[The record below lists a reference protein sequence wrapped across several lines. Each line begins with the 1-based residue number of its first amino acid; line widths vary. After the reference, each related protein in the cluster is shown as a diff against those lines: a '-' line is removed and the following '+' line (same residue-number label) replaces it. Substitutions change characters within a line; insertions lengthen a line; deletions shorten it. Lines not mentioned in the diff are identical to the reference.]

1 MSSSSRKRRLV
12 SPQQPDEEQA
22 EPRAARRT
30 DRIVVDVGGTR
41 FATSAS
47 TLTSA
52 SEYFERLLS
61 PRWCAEPPEELFLD
75 RDPEPFKILLTYM
88 RTGLLELSKDDP
100 SMARRVM
107 VEAEFLGMQSCID
120 CVKVEA
126 IKNHCH
132 GSYPDRDAVEGFDRL
147 HGSFDAAIRDGIL
160 PKNFFPPPPPGPPRK
175 IVQLLP
181 APPGTR
187 VRICYEELEEDEDP
201 DDEELLLERWVR
213 KDPVVLDAICLVHYD
228 IPKRI
233 PAPADA
239 ADRLWSWPD
248 APSRLDAYVQHPREN
263 CTALAS
269 EVYNHPDPV
278 RRTVWYEVVAAADEK
293 VIEIPE
299 GTLTARYW
307 NNKDDHSE
315 GHFSLPVRHLRA
327 SATGYGATGYVP
339 VELNPESAWPSNGF
353 SLTRHNIVRWQ
364 EVSRDRDF
372 KDFQ

>member
-41 FATSAS
+41 FTTSAS

-61 PRWCAEPPEELFLD
+61 PRWCAEPPDEIFLD
-75 RDPEPFKILLTYM
+75 RDPEPFAILLTYM
-88 RTGLLELSKDDP
+88 RTGLLELSKDNQ
-100 SMARRVM
+100 SLARRVM
-107 VEAEFLGMQSCID
+107 VEAQFLGMQSCID
-120 CVKVEA
+120 CVKVA
-126 IKNHCH
+126 AVKSHYSVGLID
-132 GSYPDRDAVEGFDRL
+132 GDAVDYFDQT
-147 HGSFDAAIRDGIL
+147 HGSFDAAIRNGIL
-160 PKNFFPPPPPGPPRK
+160 PARFFAPPPPPQPPK

-187 VRICYEELEEDEDP
+187 VNICYEELEEDDDP
-201 DDEELLLERWVR
+201 DDEERLIERWVR
-213 KDPVVLDAICLVHYD
+213 KDPVMLDAICLVHYD

-239 ADRLWSWPD
+239 EEDWSWPD
-248 APSRLDAYVQHPREN
+248 APSRLDAYVQHPGNN

-269 EVYNHPDPV
+269 EVYNHPGRV

-307 NNKDDHSE
+307 NNREDHSE
-315 GHFSLPVRHLRA
+315 GHFSLPVRHLRV
-327 SATGYGATGYVP
+327 STNGYGATGYVP
-339 VELNPESAWPSNGF
+339 VDLNPELAWPSNGL

-364 EVSRDRDF
+364 EMSRDKDF
-372 KDFQ
+372 KEFL

>member
-41 FATSAS
+41 FTTSAS

-88 RTGLLELSKDDP
+88 RTGLLELSKDNQ
-100 SMARRVM
+100 SLARRVM
-107 VEAEFLGMQSCID
+107 VEAEFLGMQGFID
-120 CVKVEA
+120 SVKA
-126 IKNHCH
+126 Q
-132 GSYPDRDAVEGFDRL
+132 
-147 HGSFDAAIRDGIL
+147 
-160 PKNFFPPPPPGPPRK
+160 PPPPPPQPPK
-175 IVQLLP
+175 IVQVVP

-248 APSRLDAYVQHPREN
+248 APSRLDAYVQHPRNN

-327 SATGYGATGYVP
+327 SATGYGTFGYVP

-364 EVSRDRDF
+364 EVSRDGDF
-372 KDFQ
+372 KDFL

>member
-22 EPRAARRT
+22 EARAARRT

-41 FATSAS
+41 FTTSAS

-88 RTGLLELSKDDP
+88 RTGLLELSKDNQ
-100 SMARRVM
+100 SLARRVM
-107 VEAEFLGMQSCID
+107 VEAEFLGMQGFID
-120 CVKVEA
+120 SVKA
-126 IKNHCH
+126 Q
-132 GSYPDRDAVEGFDRL
+132 
-147 HGSFDAAIRDGIL
+147 
-160 PKNFFPPPPPGPPRK
+160 PPPPPPQPPK
-175 IVQLLP
+175 IVQVVP

-248 APSRLDAYVQHPREN
+248 APSRLDAYVQHPMNN

-307 NNKDDHSE
+307 NNREDHSE
-315 GHFSLPVRHLRA
+315 GHFSLPVRHLRV
-327 SATGYGATGYVP
+327 STTGYRGATGYVP
-339 VELNPESAWPSNGF
+339 VELNPEWAWPSNDL

>member
-12 SPQQPDEEQA
+12 SPQQPDEE
-22 EPRAARRT
+22 RAARRT

-61 PRWCAEPPEELFLD
+61 PRWCAEPPDEIFLD
-75 RDPEPFKILLTYM
+75 RDPEPFAILLTYM
-88 RTGLLELSKDDP
+88 RTGLLELSKDNQ
-100 SMARRVM
+100 SLARRVM
-107 VEAEFLGMQSCID
+107 VEAQFLGMQSCID
-120 CVKVEA
+120 CVKVA
-126 IKNHCH
+126 AVKSHYSVGLID
-132 GSYPDRDAVEGFDRL
+132 GDAVDYFDQT

-160 PKNFFPPPPPGPPRK
+160 PARFFAPPPPPPPPK
-175 IVQLLP
+175 IVQVVP

-327 SATGYGATGYVP
+327 SATGYGTFGYVP

-364 EVSRDRDF
+364 EVSRDGDF
-372 KDFQ
+372 KDFL

>member
-41 FATSAS
+41 FTTSAS

-187 VRICYEELEEDEDP
+187 VDIHWEDDGLPYSEWFD
-201 DDEELLLERWVR
+201 
-213 KDPVVLDAICLVHYD
+213 VLCLVLH
-228 IPKRI
+228 
-233 PAPADA
+233 
-239 ADRLWSWPD
+239 DRPVRLKDGDDYYFES
-248 APSRLDAYVQHPREN
+248 ALDAYVQHEPPESGPVLASDAYPDQTTAYKIHLPEHEITEVPRGVLEAQYWLDMDDHSKGYESYPVRMLKREQHGKLTPVELEQKHN
-263 CTALAS
+263 PGRRPTVRWKALAS
-269 EVYNHPDPV
+269 FQNFKEFTGGRDG
-278 RRTVWYEVVAAADEK
+278 EIEKAD
-293 VIEIPE
+293 
-299 GTLTARYW
+299 
-307 NNKDDHSE
+307 
-315 GHFSLPVRHLRA
+315 
-327 SATGYGATGYVP
+327 
-339 VELNPESAWPSNGF
+339 
-353 SLTRHNIVRWQ
+353 
-364 EVSRDRDF
+364 
-372 KDFQ
+372 

>member
-88 RTGLLELSKDDP
+88 RTGLLELSKDNQ
-100 SMARRVM
+100 SLARRVM
-107 VEAEFLGMQSCID
+107 VEAEFLGMQGFID
-120 CVKVEA
+120 SVKA
-126 IKNHCH
+126 Q
-132 GSYPDRDAVEGFDRL
+132 
-147 HGSFDAAIRDGIL
+147 
-160 PKNFFPPPPPGPPRK
+160 PPPPPPQPPK
-175 IVQLLP
+175 IVQVVP

-327 SATGYGATGYVP
+327 SATGYGTFGYVP

-364 EVSRDRDF
+364 EVSRDGDF
-372 KDFQ
+372 KDFL

>member
-12 SPQQPDEEQA
+12 SPQQPVEEQA

-41 FATSAS
+41 FTTSAS

-61 PRWCAEPPEELFLD
+61 PRWCAEPPDEIFLD
-75 RDPEPFKILLTYM
+75 RDPEPFAILLTYM
-88 RTGLLELSKDDP
+88 RTGLLELSKDNQ
-100 SMARRVM
+100 SLARRVM
-107 VEAEFLGMQSCID
+107 VEAEFLGMQGFID
-120 CVKVEA
+120 SVKA
-126 IKNHCH
+126 Q
-132 GSYPDRDAVEGFDRL
+132 
-147 HGSFDAAIRDGIL
+147 
-160 PKNFFPPPPPGPPRK
+160 PPPPPPSPPK
-175 IVQLLP
+175 IVQVVP

-307 NNKDDHSE
+307 NNREDHSE

-339 VELNPESAWPSNGF
+339 VELNPELAWPSNDL

-372 KDFQ
+372 KDFL